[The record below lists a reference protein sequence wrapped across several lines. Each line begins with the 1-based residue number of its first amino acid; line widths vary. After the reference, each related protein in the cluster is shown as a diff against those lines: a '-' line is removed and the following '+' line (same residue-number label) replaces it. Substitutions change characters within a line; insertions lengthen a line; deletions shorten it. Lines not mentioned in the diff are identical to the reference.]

1 MAKKQITQ
9 ADVEKIASLAN
20 LKVTSREKKLFS
32 EQFTK
37 SLDVIDQLQE
47 IDTKGIKT
55 THQVTGLKNVTRED
69 KIDETRMLS
78 QKEALSQAKKTHKGF
93 FVVPAVIHKS

>member
-1 MAKKQITQ
+1 MAKKQVTQ
-9 ADVEKIASLAN
+9 ADVEKIARLAN
-20 LKVTSREKKLFS
+20 LKVSDKEKKLFS
-32 EQFTK
+32 EQFTH
-37 SLDVIDQLQE
+37 SLDVINQLQE
-47 IDTKGIKT
+47 VDTQGVHT

-93 FVVPAVIHKS
+93 FVVPAVIHK

>member
-1 MAKKQITQ
+1 MVKKQITQ
-9 ADVEKIASLAN
+9 ADVEKIARLAN
-20 LKVTSREKKLFS
+20 LEVSDKEKKLFS
-32 EQFTK
+32 EQFTH
-37 SLDVIDQLQE
+37 SLDVINQLQE
-47 IDTKGIKT
+47 VDTQGVRT

-93 FVVPAVIHKS
+93 FVVPAVIHK

>member
-1 MAKKQITQ
+1 MARKQVTQ
-9 ADVEKIASLAN
+9 ADVEKIARLAN
-20 LKVTSREKKLFS
+20 LKVSEKEKKLFS
-32 EQFTK
+32 EQFTH
-37 SLDVIDQLQE
+37 SLDVINQLQE
-47 IDTKGIKT
+47 VDTQGIHT

-93 FVVPAVIHKS
+93 FVVPAVIHK

>member
-20 LKVTSREKKLFS
+20 LKVSAKEKELFS
-32 EQFTK
+32 KQFTE
-37 SLDVIDQLQE
+37 SLDIIDQLQE
-47 IDTKGIKT
+47 VDTQGIKT
-55 THQVTGLKNVTRED
+55 THQVTGLKNITRED
-69 KIDETRMLS
+69 KVDETRMLS
-78 QKEALSQAKKTHKGF
+78 QKEALSQAEKTYKGF

>member
-1 MAKKQITQ
+1 LI
-9 ADVEKIASLAN
+9 N
-20 LKVTSREKKLFS
+20 FKKLILRES
-32 EQFTK
+32 RPP
-37 SLDVIDQLQE
+37 
-47 IDTKGIKT
+47 IKLL
-55 THQVTGLKNVTRED
+55 GLKNVTRED

>member
-1 MAKKQITQ
+1 MAKKQVTQ
-9 ADVEKIASLAN
+9 ADVEKIARLAN
-20 LKVTSREKKLFS
+20 LKISDKEKKLFS
-32 EQFTK
+32 EQFTD

-47 IDTKGIKT
+47 VDTQGVRT

-78 QKEALSQAKKTHKGF
+78 QKEALSQAKKTYKGF
-93 FVVPAVIHKS
+93 FVVPAVIHK